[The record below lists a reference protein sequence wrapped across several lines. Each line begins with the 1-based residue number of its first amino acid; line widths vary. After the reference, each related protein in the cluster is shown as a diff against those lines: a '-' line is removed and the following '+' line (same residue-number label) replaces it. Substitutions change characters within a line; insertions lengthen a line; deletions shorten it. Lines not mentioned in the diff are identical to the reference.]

1 MRSNMLQTYVCVSE
15 CERVCE
21 GWKGAG
27 GGFGAYER
35 GEGSNERFSS
45 SGRIVVQIT
54 NVSIL

>member
-27 GGFGAYER
+27 GGGGGGCSGPMRGER
-35 GEGSNERFSS
+35 GAMKDLVPLDALLCR
-45 SGRIVVQIT
+45 
-54 NVSIL
+54 